1 VNNVVIVIERVPLVV
16 IADFDGKAMKLKYY
30 TFTSSETLPAVQSW
44 QLYGTNDANMLGSD
58 NPAVFTLLDNQTGIG
73 FQSGVPKRFNVTT
86 SSDFLYYIFYLESGF
101 SVPGMNLEIQFHE
114 SEAPPTP
121 TPTTPTPTVTPTP
134 TPTIPPVADF
144 EGSPRAGFV
153 PLQVNFMDRSTGTI
167 SNWSWDFGDGNSSSE
182 RNPMHAYVFPGWFT
196 VNLTVCNG
204 AGCSWHSQSDYI
216 CALPSV
222 TPTPT
227 GTPRYYIKISGGSS
241 STTVV
246 PTRTPTT
253 TPTPGETKA
262 TPTPIGTGGPVT
274 ETPTP
279 IPPTP
284 TPKVGILPMT
294 TAVGVL
300 LAIGLFFRKRH

>member
-1 VNNVVIVIERVPLVV
+1 
-16 IADFDGKAMKLKYY
+16 
-30 TFTSSETLPAVQSW
+30 
-44 QLYGTNDANMLGSD
+44 MLGSD

-167 SNWSWDFGDGNSSSE
+167 SNWSWDFGDGSTSTE
-182 RNPMHAYVFPGWFT
+182 QNPTHTYLSPGWFT
-196 VNLTVCNG
+196 VNLTVCNDE
-204 AGCSWHSQSDYI
+204 GCSWYSQADYI
-216 CALPSV
+216 YTAAPD

-227 GTPRYYIKISGGSS
+227 GTPRYYIRIGDGSSGSTGSGAGSSTGSS
-241 STTVV
+241 SAGSTSPGVQEPPAPEETNPPITEASTPTQPTPV
-246 PTRTPTT
+246 PTV
-253 TPTPGETKA
+253 G
-262 TPTPIGTGGPVT
+262 ISPVT
-274 ETPTP
+274 
-279 IPPTP
+279 
-284 TPKVGILPMT
+284 
-294 TAVGVL
+294 
-300 LAIGLFFRKRH
+300 LAIGALAALALLARKGR